1 MCHLQGKTTKQLI
14 WKLGFVTRN
23 HFLFYSSIRNAQQ
36 TMSNY
41 ERHTLDMEKFIVH
54 KLRHQHAKL
63 ENCKNQF
70 GHKFNFNANMRKL
83 FNNSIRISTP
93 EWAMEAN
100 LIQDTMQDT
109 FHISI
114 ITWNSGVQI
123 KHPVSVE
130 SSNPFFNTLYF
141 AAAWKLPNFFFF
153 SLKQGKHRI
162 VGHSHIYTT
171 SFKLGKSPSD
181 GVLPRDDGTPL
192 AKSKLIIRAQKVDT
206 PN

>member
-1 MCHLQGKTTKQLI
+1 MCHLQRKTTKQLI

-100 LIQDTMQDT
+100 LITRYNARYFSHFNYHVKFWRTNQAPGL
-109 FHISI
+109 
-114 ITWNSGVQI
+114 SGVV
-123 KHPVSVE
+123 KSVFQH
-130 SSNPFFNTLYF
+130 SLFCCSLKAPQFL
-141 AAAWKLPNFFFF
+141 FFF
-153 SLKQGKHRI
+153 SETRKAQDSRAL
-162 VGHSHIYTT
+162 SHIHH
-171 SFKLGKSPSD
+171 KL
-181 GVLPRDDGTPL
+181 
-192 AKSKLIIRAQKVDT
+192 
-206 PN
+206 